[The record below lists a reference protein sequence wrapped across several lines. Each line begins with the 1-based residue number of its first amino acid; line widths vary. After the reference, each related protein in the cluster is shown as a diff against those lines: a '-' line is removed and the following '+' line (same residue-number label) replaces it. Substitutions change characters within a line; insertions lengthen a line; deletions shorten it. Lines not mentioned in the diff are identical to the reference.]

1 MKRQKDKSGTIH
13 HNKKNI
19 DRRTFLTTS
28 ALASAGLPLLWP
40 GQHTFTH
47 HPERSGKSMG
57 AKLEK
62 RMLGS
67 LEVSAIGL
75 GCMSMSSGSY
85 NPPRSNKDMIPVIRG
100 AVELGVNFF
109 DTAEVYGPFTN
120 EEIVG
125 EALAPFRD
133 QVVIATKLGF
143 KFTNGQ
149 RAGRDARPDSI
160 RKALEGMLR
169 RLKTDRIDLLYLH
182 RIDPNIPIEDVAGT
196 FSDLIKEGKILHYGL
211 SEVSP
216 ETLSRAHKVYPVTAL
231 QSEYS
236 IIQRVP
242 ENQVLATCEELGIGF
257 VPWGPVCRGFLAD
270 KFNEYSRFSKDSRF
284 ASVPYFT
291 AEAIQRHMP
300 LLNLVREWARR
311 KEATP
316 AQISLAWMLAE
327 KPFIVPIPGT
337 TKYHH
342 LKEDLGAL
350 EVTFTPEELNEFR
363 EAFSKVELVGVRPME
378 SALKDM

>member
-40 GQHTFTH
+40 GQHTSTP
-47 HPERSGKSMG
+47 HPERSDKSTG